1 MLQERVQMEAL
12 MKKRLISV
20 VRRSKLNATC
30 RSQKKNPIK
39 QVERNIPEEDLCQR
53 KDKSLTRDEMMLIGG
68 EDRKN
73 LLMSFVRIKVR
84 EH

>member
-12 MKKRLISV
+12 MKKRLISAV
-20 VRRSKLNATC
+20 GRSKLNATC
-30 RSQKKNPIK
+30 RSQKNPIK